1 MPSAASSHHPLAP
14 PKRALTHPLSSLKW
28 KPARG
33 FLPQQQQRR
42 TWLGEEGRRA
52 FLAPQ
57 PLSAGASSPPSI
69 SVLVKLILFSTHRQ
83 VLQSQGMAGQ
93 QNDLSHHSGLLL
105 LWLCSDGPHRA
116 SMGPRH
122 ETWWREHI
130 NPIRIQWMLLSSLES
145 PTGKG
150 DVGVQVSKDTGG

>member
-14 PKRALTHPLSSLKW
+14 PKRALTHPLSSVKW

-69 SVLVKLILFSTHRQ
+69 SVLVELVLFSTHCQ
-83 VLQSQGMAGQ
+83 VLQDNKVICLIPLGFCCCGFAVMA
-93 QNDLSHHSGLLL
+93 
-105 LWLCSDGPHRA
+105 
-116 SMGPRH
+116 
-122 ETWWREHI
+122 
-130 NPIRIQWMLLSSLES
+130 PIVLAWDHTMK
-145 PTGKG
+145 P
-150 DVGVQVSKDTGG
+150 GGGNT